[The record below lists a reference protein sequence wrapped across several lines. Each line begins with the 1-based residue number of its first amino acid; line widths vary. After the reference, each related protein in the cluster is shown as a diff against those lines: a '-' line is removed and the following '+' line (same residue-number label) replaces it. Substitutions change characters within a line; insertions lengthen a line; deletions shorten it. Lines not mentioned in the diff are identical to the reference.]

1 MMRQRRP
8 SRQTIA
14 VLEALLSRPADWRYG
29 YDLTKQIGLQSGT
42 LYPVL
47 MRLAEQGL
55 LESEWRAS
63 DRPGT
68 PARHA
73 YRLTRTGLEFARASV
88 QSIAEA
94 PHGRG
99 AAPA

>member
-1 MMRQRRP
+1 MMRQRKP

-14 VLEALLSRPADWRYG
+14 VLEALLASPADWRYG

-47 MRLAEQGL
+47 MRLAEQGS

-73 YRLTRTGLEFARASV
+73 YRLTPTGLAFARASV
-88 QSIAEA
+88 QAAAEA